1 LNNWNHFMKRVF
13 KTLFFMTSFYKALS
27 AEKGLL

>member
-1 LNNWNHFMKRVF
+1 MKRVF
-13 KTLFFMTSFYKALS
+13 KTLFFMTSFYKALY

>member
-1 LNNWNHFMKRVF
+1 MKRVF

-27 AEKGLL
+27 AEKSLL